1 MLPLLIPHLLF
12 YYFSPRKTLIKSD
25 IGGGKKLIYHLVYDK
40 PYRNAFYYRLGKIH
54 FLFSWILPRCYYT
67 RIDQNMSIGENFYME
82 HAFNTFLHAKVI
94 GNHFRCY
101 HNVTIGQKGG
111 KIPTIGNNVTV
122 SCGAS
127 ILGNV
132 TIGNNVVIGVGCV
145 VVKDVPDNC
154 TVIGNP
160 AYIVRKDGQKVYIPL
175 N

>member
-1 MLPLLIPHLLF
+1 
-12 YYFSPRKTLIKSD
+12 
-25 IGGGKKLIYHLVYDK
+25 
-40 PYRNAFYYRLGKIH
+40 
-54 FLFSWILPRCYYT
+54 
-67 RIDQNMSIGENFYME
+67 ME
-82 HAFNTFLHAKVI
+82 HAFNTFLHAKSI

-160 AYIVRKDGQKVYIPL
+160 AYIVRKNGGNIFQAYFYYCFLVLTQTMKKVL
-175 N
+175 NVKNLDIVRRIRYKQTAL